1 MENLSCY
8 CQKILLTSNKNFKAS
23 IRATLLF
30 NSKLKLGHPKGA
42 IIILIE
48 VSSPQ
53 LLGVF
58 ASCSGWSPPPLG
70 DPLSTWKFQLNCRA
84 LNGQVDCGFCLGFWL
99 WLWL

>member
-58 ASCSGWSPPPLG
+58 ASCSGWSPPHWGTLWVHESFNLIVG
-70 DPLSTWKFQLNCRA
+70 LLMGKLTVAFA
-84 LNGQVDCGFCLGFWL
+84 LAFGFGFG
-99 WLWL
+99 